1 MSFIGNIPIF
11 DISQDWKIFKSRLE
25 QFVKLNKIEAGD
37 KSAVLLTHLSD
48 EAYRLAR
55 NLVYPS
61 ELEATTYENLV
72 KKLDDHF
79 TPKRSSFADRAKF
92 YGASKGDGESVE
104 TWAARLRG
112 LAVYCDFGSELDTLL
127 RDKFVLGMNDGPERD
142 RLFEMDLATTTLAKA
157 LEVAQQA
164 ACARQAK
171 AVLVKQEPV
180 YRMAAG
186 NSGRG
191 HGASGS
197 GSHFEARQADGARS
211 VNQRRCTL
219 CGLKSHS
226 EEKCRYKGYKCQKCG
241 AKGHLKRMCSDKK
254 VNNLHNLC
262 SEGSAVMEDQDDHDC
277 KECNLF
283 NLRVSN

>member
-1 MSFIGNIPIF
+1 
-11 DISQDWKIFKSRLE
+11 
-25 QFVKLNKIEAGD
+25 
-37 KSAVLLTHLSD
+37 
-48 EAYRLAR
+48 
-55 NLVYPS
+55 
-61 ELEATTYENLV
+61 
-72 KKLDDHF
+72 
-79 TPKRSSFADRAKF
+79 
-92 YGASKGDGESVE
+92 
-104 TWAARLRG
+104 
-112 LAVYCDFGSELDTLL
+112 
-127 RDKFVLGMNDGPERD
+127 
-142 RLFEMDLATTTLAKA
+142 
-157 LEVAQQA
+157 
-164 ACARQAK
+164 
-171 AVLVKQEPV
+171 
-180 YRMAAG
+180 MAAG